1 MLLSMIAGMGHNRV
15 IGIGNQ
21 LPWHLPADLA
31 WFKKTTMGK
40 PIIMGRK
47 THESIGKP
55 LPGRQNIIIST
66 NTALHLSGCDVV
78 HSPEAAI
85 DLVQGEPEVMVIG
98 GALIYELFLP
108 YADRL
113 YLTQVDA
120 EVDGDAFFPD
130 YTAQATWKIVFKEDH
145 LADER
150 NAYDYS
156 FQQLERM
163 KPLSLST

>member
-1 MLLSMIAGMGHNRV
+1 MLSMIAGMAHNRV
-15 IGIGNQ
+15 IGKDNQ
-21 LPWHLPADLA
+21 LPWHLPADLG
-31 WFKKTTMGK
+31 WFKRTTMGK

-66 NTALHLSGCDVV
+66 NTDLQLAGCDVV
-78 HSPEAAI
+78 NSPEAAI
-85 DLVQGEPEVMVIG
+85 ELVSNEPEIMVIG

-108 YADRL
+108 HVDRL

-130 YTAQATWKIVFKEDH
+130 YEAVAEWQTVFREDH
-145 LADER
+145 VADKK
-150 NAYDYS
+150 NGYNYS
-156 FQQLERM
+156 FQQLNRI
-163 KPLSLST
+163 KS